1 VNKGNPKNFRFEAA
15 NGNFRNEPA
24 RDNLGKGEV
33 GLITETVTDR
43 IAYLRKRVTGVP
55 EVSVQRALLLTESYQ
70 ETEGEPMVIRR
81 AKALKKVLS
90 EMSVGINDGE
100 LIVGS
105 FTGLPSRGS
114 LVLVDY
120 SSDWIEQEIADLPN
134 RSYDKFH
141 MTQKSKE
148 QLRSI
153 LPYWHGKTVK
163 DKALSLMG
171 PEGRARYEEFWQITS
186 NDMMLGGQG
195 FAHVSVDYETAINEG
210 LESIKRKAEL
220 KLAGMTAQE
229 RTQPKGDFYK
239 AAIIALDAP
248 IILAERYARL
258 ARELAESDA
267 DVQRQMELREIAD
280 ICQRVPAK
288 PARTFHEALQSLWF
302 VQIALLNEAYGY
314 AFAPGRLDQYLFPFF
329 ERDIDNRRLDKPEAK
344 ELLQCLY
351 LKFNE
356 LTLLIKRSLAE
367 YFAGFPET
375 QLVVLGGVDT
385 EGRDATNELSRLC
398 LEADSDLGLPQPE
411 TVIRVHKHLPE
422 DFLMEACQAAKK
434 HRGKLKFIGDD
445 MAIQMKLNVGYPLGD
460 ARDYVLVGCFEAFVP
475 KKSHDV
481 AGGKLNLLKCLE
493 LALNNGVDP
502 ASGKQ
507 LGPESGDPTSFTS
520 FEDVVNAYARQVDFF
535 MEHIVAY
542 NSAILE
548 AHSKW
553 APTPFQ
559 SALIQ
564 GCLDQGLDCTAGGAS
579 FSGIWFSALGVSNVG
594 DSLAAIKKL
603 VFDEKATS
611 MTALIDA
618 LRHNFEGYEDLE
630 AMCQQAPKFGN
641 DDDYVDEL
649 TRQVV
654 EMFCDSY
661 QRHRIWGRKC
671 IASIGTTTAH
681 IPMGATVGASPEGRR
696 AGMPLADGGLS
707 PAQGRNI
714 NGPTATFKSVAK
726 AQYPGMM
733 CGSVLN
739 MRFNPDAL
747 KDEVAM
753 RKFAALIRTYFELG
767 GYHVQ
772 FNIVDTQT
780 LRDAQNA
787 PDRYRDLLVRVATWT
802 ARFVELSPEVQED
815 IIRRIEFQGA

>member
-1 VNKGNPKNFRFEAA
+1 V
-15 NGNFRNEPA
+15 
-24 RDNLGKGEV
+24 
-33 GLITETVTDR
+33 ITESIAER
-43 IAYLRKRVTGVP
+43 IVHLRKRVTDVP
-55 EVSVQRALLLTESYQ
+55 EVSVQRARLLTESYQ

-81 AKALKKVLS
+81 AKALKKILS
-90 EMSVGINDGE
+90 EISVIINDGE

-114 LVLVDY
+114 LVLLDY
-120 SSDWIEQEIADLPN
+120 SSDWIEQEMADLPQ
-134 RSYDKFH
+134 RSYDRFH
-141 MTQKSKE
+141 MTEESKE

-171 PEGRARYEEFWQITS
+171 PEGRARYEELWEVTS

-229 RTQPKGDFYK
+229 RTRPEADFYR
-239 AAIIALDAP
+239 AVIIASEAP
-248 IILAERYARL
+248 IILANRYANW
-258 ARELAESDA
+258 ARELAEREA
-267 DVQRQMELREIAD
+267 DGQRKRELREIAD
-280 ICQRVPAK
+280 ICERVPAK
-288 PARTFHEALQSLWF
+288 PARSFHEALQSLWF

-329 ERDIDNRRLDKPEAK
+329 KADIENRELDKPKAK

-351 LKFNE
+351 IKFNE

-375 QLVVLGGVDT
+375 QLVVLGGVDA
-385 EGRDATNELSRLC
+385 EGRDATNELSHLC

-411 TVIRVHKHLPE
+411 TVIRVHKHMPE

-445 MAIQMKLNVGYPLGD
+445 VAIQMKLHAGYPLRD

-475 KKSHDV
+475 RMSHDV

-502 ASGKQ
+502 TSGKQ
-507 LGPESGDPTSFTS
+507 LGPESGDPASFTS
-520 FEDVVNAYARQVDFF
+520 FEEVVNAYARQVDSF
-535 MEHIVAY
+535 MDHVVAY
-542 NSAILE
+542 NSAILA
-548 AHSKW
+548 AHSEW

-564 GCLDQGLDCTAGGAS
+564 GCLDRGLDCTAGGAL

-603 VFDEKATS
+603 VFEEKAIS
-611 MTALIDA
+611 MTALVDA

-630 AMCQQAPKFGN
+630 AMCQQVAKFGN

-654 EMFCDSY
+654 AMFCDSY
-661 QRHRIWGRKC
+661 QRQHPICGRKC

-681 IPMGATVGASPEGRR
+681 IPMGATVGASAEGRR

-747 KDEVAM
+747 RDEVAL
-753 RKFAALIRTYFELG
+753 RKFAALIRTYFDLG

-772 FNIVDTQT
+772 FNIVDTET
-780 LRDAQNA
+780 LREAQNA
-787 PDRYRDLLVRVATWT
+787 PDKYRDLLVRVATWT
-802 ARFVELSPEVQED
+802 ARFVELSPEVQDD
-815 IIRRIEFQGA
+815 IIHRIEFQGT